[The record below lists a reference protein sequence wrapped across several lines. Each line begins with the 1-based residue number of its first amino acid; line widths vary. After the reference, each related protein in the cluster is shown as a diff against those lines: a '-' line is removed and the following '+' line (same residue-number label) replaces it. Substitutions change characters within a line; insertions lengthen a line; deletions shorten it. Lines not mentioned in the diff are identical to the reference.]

1 MHFVPR
7 FLIFVLALMAA
18 PSLAVADHNHV
29 EATNVWARATPPG
42 AKNGAAYMTL
52 TNDTAKAD
60 LLLDV
65 ASDVAERVEIHT
77 HLMENNVMRM
87 RRVEG
92 GVDVEPGTPVVFQPG
107 GLHVMLMG
115 LKEQLVPGGSFELTL
130 IYRDAGPVKITAKV
144 LPTGADGG
152 KMDHGKVH
160 TH

>member
-1 MHFVPR
+1 MRFVPR
-7 FLIFVLALMAA
+7 FLVFVLALMAV
-18 PSLAVADHNHV
+18 PPLAVAHHNHV

-42 AKNGAAYMTL
+42 AKNGAAYMIL

-60 LLLDV
+60 RLL
-65 ASDVAERVEIHT
+65 DVAERVEIHT

-107 GLHVMLMG
+107 GLHIMLMG
-115 LKEQLVPGGSFELTL
+115 LKKQLVPGDSFELVL
-130 IYRDAGPVKITAKV
+130 IYRDAGPVKITAEV
-144 LPTGADGG
+144 LPIGADGS
-152 KMDHGKVH
+152 KMDHGKVR

>member
-1 MHFVPR
+1 MRFVPR
-7 FLIFVLALMAA
+7 FLVFVLALMAI
-18 PSLAVADHNHV
+18 PSLALAHHDHV

-42 AKNGAAYMTL
+42 AKNGAAYMIL

-60 LLLDV
+60 RLLDA

-115 LKEQLVPGGSFELTL
+115 LKKQLVAGDSFVLVLT
-130 IYRDAGPVKITAKV
+130 YRDAGPVEVTAEV
-144 LPTGADGG
+144 LPVGADGG
-152 KMDHGKVH
+152 KMGHGKVH

>member
-1 MHFVPR
+1 MR
-7 FLIFVLALMAA
+7 LLTRILIVAFALIAASPLALAH
-18 PSLAVADHNHV
+18 HNHV

-42 AKNGAAYMTL
+42 AKNGAVYLTL

-60 LLLDV
+60 RLIDA

-77 HLMENNVMRM
+77 HLMENGVMRM

-107 GLHVMLMG
+107 GLHIMLIG
-115 LKEQLVPGGSFELTL
+115 LRKPLVPGDTFELVLT
-130 IYRDAGPVKITAKV
+130 YRDAGQVRVTAEVMPVGT
-144 LPTGADGG
+144 DGG
-152 KMDHGKVH
+152 KTGHGK